1 MRSGATNASPTRI
14 VEHSSAIFFQTE
26 TRSAW
31 SPRDAV
37 RYEENSECE
46 DFLPRRHCDV
56 FGEEAS
62 SEEGPKKAKDR
73 KKKGKNLEGGVLHAF
88 LFFSELFLFSPL
100 FVFLRGSES
109 TRGGC
114 WKPKEDRETRAS
126 PWSL

>member
-56 FGEEAS
+56 FGEEGAARRDQ
-62 SEEGPKKAKDR
+62 KKQKTE
-73 KKKGKNLEGGVLHAF
+73 KK
-88 LFFSELFLFSPL
+88 
-100 FVFLRGSES
+100 
-109 TRGGC
+109 
-114 WKPKEDRETRAS
+114 REKI
-126 PWSL
+126 